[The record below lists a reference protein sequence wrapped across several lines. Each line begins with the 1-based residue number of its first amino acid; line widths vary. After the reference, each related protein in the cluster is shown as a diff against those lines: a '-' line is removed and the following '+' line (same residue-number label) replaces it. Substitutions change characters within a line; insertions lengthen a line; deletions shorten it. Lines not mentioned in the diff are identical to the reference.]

1 MDTITN
7 SNGLLQSCE
16 GPDAVE
22 AFALRALIAALKL
35 EAKGIKFRGRSML
48 AVAKLRT
55 GLKSSK
61 REIHIARLEIMMQN
75 QLAKVLIVEAGL
87 LYIIE
92 SVESGRFWVEGEGW
106 STTDRYHAATYSQA
120 DAESLAKTL
129 RATAVPK

>member
-22 AFALRALIAALKL
+22 AFALRALISALKL

-61 REIHIARLEIMMQN
+61 REIHIARLELMMQN
-75 QLAKVLIVEAGL
+75 QLAKVLIVEAGE
-87 LYIIE
+87 E
-92 SVESGRFWVEGEGW
+92 S
-106 STTDRYHAATYSQA
+106 
-120 DAESLAKTL
+120 
-129 RATAVPK
+129 